1 MAIMDSDH
9 LCEPDF
15 LRKTVPH
22 FYDEAGSHKYDVGLV
37 QTPWSFRNIHDN
49 ILSEL
54 DAHEPFPAPALRVHR
69 AKGSKR
75 QRVKLPG
82 VVPLLA
88 RRSSRARACLSR
100 CGAMQWCRSSDA
112 ACLHRREPRKRCRA
126 YS

>member
-49 ILSEL
+49 LLSQL
-54 DAHEPFPAPALRVHR
+54 DALNSDIHHVIEQQGRSNSLSCFSFNGTGGVWRKDAIVAG
-69 AKGSKR
+69 KGFSWDTVTEVSA
-75 QRVKLPG
+75 QGDSPHCCV
-82 VVPLLA
+82 
-88 RRSSRARACLSR
+88 
-100 CGAMQWCRSSDA
+100 
-112 ACLHRREPRKRCRA
+112 
-126 YS
+126 